1 MNPRPL
7 KQRLADR
14 ELTIGSW
21 LTTDSPTVAELMAQQ
36 DFDWLVVDTEHSCI
50 DLPGVWRL
58 VQLLQRGRTPTLV
71 RVGENDANLIKRTM
85 DSGADGVI
93 VPMVCTPEEAAHAV
107 ASVHYPPV
115 GRRGVGLAR
124 AQGYGF
130 GFDAYRRRLADEAI
144 VIVQIEHYR
153 GVENLEAI
161 MATPGVDGYLIGMY
175 DLSGSLGAPG
185 RFDHPEVVAALE
197 HVHALSRRHGYL
209 CGIHVVPQEFEH
221 LERAA
226 ADGYRFIA
234 HGLDTIWLGA
244 ALKADQAERESLREK
259 IAHGR
264 NVVPHAKRPRVA

>member
-1 MNPRPL
+1 MTGRTL
-7 KQRLADR
+7 KQRLASR
-14 ELTIGSW
+14 ELTVGSW
-21 LTTDSPTVAELMAQQ
+21 LTTDSPTIAELMAQQ

-50 DLPGVWRL
+50 DLSATWKL
-58 VQLLQRGRTPTLV
+58 VQLLQRGGTPALV

-93 VPMVCTPEEAAHAV
+93 VPMVCTPEEAEQAV
-107 ASVHYPPV
+107 ASVHYPPT
-115 GRRGVGLAR
+115 GKRGVGLAR

-130 GFDAYRRRLADEAI
+130 GFDTYRKKLADDAI
-144 VIVQIEHYR
+144 VLVQIEHYR

-161 MATPGVDGYLIGMY
+161 MNTPGVDGYVIGMY

-185 RFDHPEVVAALE
+185 RFDHPDVVAALE
-197 HVHALSRRHGYL
+197 HVQVLSKRHSYL
-209 CGIHVVPQEFEH
+209 RGIHVVPTEFEH

-234 HGLDTIWLGA
+234 HGLDTIWLGN
-244 ALKADQAERESLREK
+244 ALKADAADRESLREK

-264 NVVPHAKRPRVA
+264 NVVPHTKHPRVA